1 MYGKKPRPHF
11 AFRPGHRGHIRS
23 PKRYSVPARLVRTLP
38 NTCALPWYNTE
49 CTYLPSSPPPPLSLS
64 QPENLLLASRVPG
77 ASVKL
82 ADFGLAVEAMDGKH
96 YYGKI
101 RNLHY
106 ALNYHG

>member
-1 MYGKKPRPHF
+1 M
-11 AFRPGHRGHIRS
+11 HI
-23 PKRYSVPARLVRTLP
+23 
-38 NTCALPWYNTE
+38 
-49 CTYLPSSPPPPLSLS
+49 PSLPPPSLFSLS

-106 ALNYHG
+106 AFNYHGWE